1 MAFHKKK
8 TNVTSSILVEQSQPI
23 DVSTKNINWF
33 LCVWDQNL
41 YLHLWKEES
50 MHHILYQK
58 QMIIWHFNFCLLITK
73 LPLCLFTS
81 RSQTQT
87 RRSWH
92 KNRERFDIFCK
103 TNLKLRGIAPE
114 SVLIQ
119 WKNWRARLSYS
130 KHLLSN
136 TFVSTSFLIHFW
148 SLQFLMSSR
157 HCRAL
162 TLSIPSMQSR
172 CPSTWYLAPSVE
184 YFENIPRY
192 LATKVQYLRNTPG
205 YLTASVEYFQ
215 NTPRYLAVSVE
226 YFQNTPRN
234 LAVSVHFF
242 QKTPCSRLIKIGLC
256 QKMVA
261 PKVS

>member
-87 RRSWH
+87 RRSWR

-136 TFVSTSFLIHFW
+136 ISVYIISDPFLIPSIPHEQ
-148 SLQFLMSSR
+148 SALQGIDSVDSR
-157 HCRAL
+157 HAITLPFNLVSCCQCGVLREYSQISCYQGTVFQEYPWVSNCQCR
-162 TLSIPSMQSR
+162 
-172 CPSTWYLAPSVE
+172 V
-184 YFENIPRY
+184 F
-192 LATKVQYLRNTPG
+192 
-205 YLTASVEYFQ
+205 
-215 NTPRYLAVSVE
+215 
-226 YFQNTPRN
+226 
-234 LAVSVHFF
+234 
-242 QKTPCSRLIKIGLC
+242 
-256 QKMVA
+256 
-261 PKVS
+261 PKYS

>member
-87 RRSWH
+87 RRSWR

-136 TFVSTSFLIHFW
+136 ISVYIISDSFLIHFW

-172 CPSTWYLAPSVE
+172 CPSTWYLA
-184 YFENIPRY
+184 
-192 LATKVQYLRNTPG
+192 
-205 YLTASVEYFQ
+205 ASVVLREYSQISCYQSTVFQ
-215 NTPRYLAVSVE
+215 EYPRVSNCQCRVFPKYSYVSCCQCGVFPEYPQESCCQCAVFPE
-226 YFQNTPRN
+226 NPLFQIDQDWV
-234 LAVSVHFF
+234 VS
-242 QKTPCSRLIKIGLC
+242 KNGCS
-256 QKMVA
+256 
-261 PKVS
+261 

>member
-1 MAFHKKK
+1 
-8 TNVTSSILVEQSQPI
+8 
-23 DVSTKNINWF
+23 
-33 LCVWDQNL
+33 
-41 YLHLWKEES
+41 

-58 QMIIWHFNFCLLITK
+58 QMIIWHFNLCLLITK

-87 RRSWH
+87 RRSWR

-136 TFVSTSFLIHFW
+136 ISVYIISDSFLIHFW

-172 CPSTWYLAPSVE
+172 CPSTWYLAASAE

-192 LATKVQYLRNTPG
+192 LAARVEYFGNTPG
-205 YLTASVEYFQ
+205 
-215 NTPRYLAVSVE
+215 YLAVSVE
-226 YFQNTPRN
+226 YFWST
-234 LAVSVHFF
+234 
-242 QKTPCSRLIKIGLC
+242 
-256 QKMVA
+256 
-261 PKVS
+261 